1 MAKLKVIQTNKAPKA
16 IGPYSQAVKI
26 GNLIFTAGQIPLTPA
41 GKLIQG
47 SIKEQTRQVFE
58 NLKAVL
64 KAAGSSLN
72 NALKVTVYMT
82 DLKKFSDMNEI
93 YKQYF
98 SRNYPARSTV
108 QVANLPKG
116 VNIEVDVVAYG
127 GK

>member
-47 SIKEQTRQVFE
+47 SIMEHTRQVFE